1 MTSKEFFEKVSHPP
15 FKEFYYYTA
24 LANDLGNEVYADL
37 APLEPLMVKNASF
50 KADIAYKLRWTNVWI
65 GPSGATT
72 HMHYDIFYNFYA
84 QLYGRKRFILFPPTH
99 RPYLYLYP
107 FLHPGAQQSQV
118 NLDAPDYNSFPLFQ
132 NARAVEA
139 ILEPGDVLYLP
150 PMWFH
155 HVTALDLSFSVSV
168 WTFVNEVEEMWSVVR
183 KPFPFRTRWS
193 PRTLQYATRVFIEKI
208 VDGLYGPGTS
218 IDFYGDE

>member
-1 MTSKEFFEKVSHPP
+1 
-15 FKEFYYYTA
+15 
-24 LANDLGNEVYADL
+24 
-37 APLEPLMVKNASF
+37 
-50 KADIAYKLRWTNVWI
+50 
-65 GPSGATT
+65 
-72 HMHYDIFYNFYA
+72 
-84 QLYGRKRFILFPPTH
+84 
-99 RPYLYLYP
+99 
-107 FLHPGAQQSQV
+107 
-118 NLDAPDYNSFPLFQ
+118 
-132 NARAVEA
+132 
-139 ILEPGDVLYLP
+139 LEPGDVLYLP